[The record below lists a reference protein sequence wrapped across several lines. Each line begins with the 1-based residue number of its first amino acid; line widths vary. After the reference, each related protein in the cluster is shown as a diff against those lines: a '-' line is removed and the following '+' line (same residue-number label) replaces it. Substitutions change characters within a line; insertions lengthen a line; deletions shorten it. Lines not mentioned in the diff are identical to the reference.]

1 LAYRVEFTPRAARDF
16 KSRDGSVRGRIK
28 QRIDA
33 LANNPYP
40 SGIKKIEG
48 EDELYRLRVDDY
60 RILYQ
65 VKGKI
70 LLVLIVRIGHRRDV
84 SGESA
89 VRRIRARTRKL
100 LARMRR
106 G

>member
-1 LAYRVEFTPRAARDF
+1 LTYRIELTPKAERDF
-16 KSRDGSVRGRIK
+16 NSLDGSVRRRIK
-28 QRIDA
+28 QRIDS
-33 LANNPYP
+33 LAENPFP

-48 EDELYRLRVDDY
+48 EDELYRLRVGDY

-70 LLVLIVRIGHRRDV
+70 LLVLIIGIGHRRDIY
-84 SGESA
+84 
-89 VRRIRARTRKL
+89 RRL
-100 LARMRR
+100 R